1 MSAKTPDE
9 PCRVTLSLSQEEADC
24 LLHLLM
30 LAEPSQEIPGAIAD
44 RLLCRIAEA
53 QRTLNRQ
60 KLSHADTRLHADA
73 LAG

>member
-1 MSAKTPDE
+1 MPANPSENA
-9 PCRVTLSLSQEEADC
+9 CRVTVSLSQEEADC

-30 LAEPSQEIPGAIAD
+30 LAEPNEEFSAATTE

-60 KLSHADTRLHADA
+60 KLAHREPPARADNFA
-73 LAG
+73 

>member
-1 MSAKTPDE
+1 MPGVGF
-9 PCRVTLSLSQEEADC
+9 PFQEEADC

-53 QRTLNRQ
+53 QRALNRQ
-60 KLSHADTRLHADA
+60 KLSMPSREYTPTRWPELFS
-73 LAG
+73 LRL